1 LHTIDKDKLGIMA
14 VKGVQELYV
23 ISRTQQQTIST
34 LEQKLNKTKDILTQ
48 LINKYN
54 YIYDL

>member
-1 LHTIDKDKLGIMA
+1 MA